1 MSRKVGLIACMR
13 LDLACRPTPLFRE
26 NIWNQRCNCFSLQN
40 TSNKRVSS
48 KSTPDWKRLRR
59 WFAPFSRPCRE
70 NDEGVGGLWTRSDVT
85 GVLAAAE
92 AGFLF
97 SRRTAS
103 LKRCPDTE
111 RGLFA
116 LWEQGRFPFD
126 SFAEAQSLR
135 AGSQCSKWKI
145 CFPPFENRERWG
157 RLALSEKQLPHPC
170 SARVRNDIG
179 VGCACEE

>member
-1 MSRKVGLIACMR
+1 MSREIGLIACMR
-13 LDLACRPTPLFRE
+13 LDLACRPTPLFE
-26 NIWNQRCNCFSLQN
+26 KVSGINGVAFFSCKIRRTKELGRN
-40 TSNKRVSS
+40 
-48 KSTPDWKRLRR
+48 LRRIGNGLWR

-70 NDEGVGGLWTRSDVT
+70 NDEGVGGLCTRLDVT
-85 GVLAAAE
+85 GLLAAAE

-111 RGLFA
+111 RFVA
-116 LWEQGRFPFD
+116 PESRFPFD
-126 SFAEAQSLR
+126 SFSFSETQSLR

-145 CFPPFENRERWG
+145 CFPPFENRERW
-157 RLALSEKQLPHPC
+157 RSLALSEKQVPHPC

-179 VGCACEE
+179 LSGACSE